1 LDHLQIALFHRDGS
15 QNELSIN
22 YNQSQSI
29 EILLD
34 HILKIPGDKIITL
47 AVGNQPF
54 TIDIKANGQIGYQV
68 GHKQLFVAKLHRAL
82 VEGGGMTI
90 RQFLSIRVSRKLK
103 NGEKGWL
110 PEKNLYGIVFQNGKW
125 VGLEAEAMQQT
136 HETDASTGKS
146 LPREEGVHYQT
157 FPTY

>member
-1 LDHLQIALFHRDGS
+1 MNS
-15 QNELSIN
+15 QFIH
-22 YNQSQSI
+22 NQSQSI

-47 AVGNQPF
+47 TVGNQSF
-54 TIDIKANGQIGYQV
+54 TIDIQANGQIGYHV
-68 GHKQLFVAKLHRAL
+68 GDKQLFAAKLYRVL

-90 RQFLSIRVSRKLK
+90 RQFLPIRVSRKFK

-110 PEKNLYGIVFQNGKW
+110 PEKNLYGVIFQDGKW
-125 VGLEAEAMQQT
+125 VGLEAEDMQQA
-136 HETDASTGKS
+136 HETDASTEEP

-157 FPTY
+157 FPTC